1 MNNEVL
7 ERLLID
13 SASGELAPDVAEL
26 LEAHLQQNPAARKEA
41 AEVGETLRLAQLALA
56 GQPSAALPV
65 VRPSWRVPTWA
76 LGMAACFIC
85 GLSLGILGM
94 RGRNEPPRITAS
106 IRSQEMSAVKT
117 VAGSGLWSARRFRA
131 GLSPSAVAAGN
142 RIIWKSPVRKPEI
155 F

>member
-13 SASGELAPDVAEL
+13 RTAGELSPDVEEL

-41 AEVGETLRLAQLALA
+41 AEIRETLRLARLALV
-56 GQPSAALPV
+56 GQPAVALPV
-65 VRPSWRVPTWA
+65 VRPSWRILTWA
-76 LGMAACFIC
+76 LGMAACFVC
-85 GLSLGILGM
+85 GLSLGIFGV

-106 IRSQEMSAVKT
+106 MASHKTPAIKT
-117 VAGSGLWSARRFRA
+117 VDGSGLWSARRFRA
-131 GLSPSAVAAGN
+131 GLSPFAVKSGN